1 MTIISKLAS
10 SIRRRD
16 EEPNIELADKI
27 SKSNDKKAIAEL
39 IENLNS
45 ADKGIQN
52 DCIKVLYEVGERK
65 PSLIAGH
72 TEVFMNLLDHKN
84 NRLQWGAMTAINS
97 ITLENPKLVYS
108 SISRIIS
115 AADNGSV
122 ITKDYAVNI
131 LIKLCSLKQHAE
143 SAFTLLNEQLLK
155 CPTNQLPMYAEKAIS
170 IITGRNKST
179 FIKTLT
185 SRLSQIEKETKRK
198 RVEKVIRKLEL
209 K

>member
-170 IITGRNKST
+170 IITGRSKST

>member
-1 MTIISKLAS
+1 MTMISKLAS